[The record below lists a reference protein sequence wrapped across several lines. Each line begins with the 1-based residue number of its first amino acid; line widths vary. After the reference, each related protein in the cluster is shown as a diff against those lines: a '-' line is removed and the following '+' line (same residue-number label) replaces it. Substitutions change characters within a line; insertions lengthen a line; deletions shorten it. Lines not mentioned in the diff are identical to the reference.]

1 MAAVKKS
8 ALVVCPGRG
17 AYTRSE
23 LGYLLRNHAGERDL
37 LGRVDAWRARG
48 GQRTVSELDA
58 AERFSLATYSRG
70 DNASLL
76 TFACSL
82 ADFRSLDSDA
92 IEVAAIAGNSLG
104 WYTSLACAGV
114 LDLDDAINLV
124 NTMGNLTHKRRIGG
138 QLVFPLTDEEWRP
151 DAGRRERLDAAVAD
165 IRQRSGCELYTSVI
179 LGGIAVMAG
188 TDAALDHLQ
197 REGPQGPGRFPMRL
211 ENHGA
216 YHSPLM
222 KGVRDAARELLN
234 PGCFTSPSVPLID
247 GNGRIWRPGAS
258 SRRALRDYT
267 LGTQIVETYDF
278 SAAIRVGLRELAP
291 DCVIVLGPGDSL
303 GGAIG
308 QILCEMGWLGV
319 DSKIAFAEI
328 QESRPFV
335 LSMGRAEQRAL
346 AA

>member
-1 MAAVKKS
+1 MPAARKS

-23 LGYLLRNHAGERDL
+23 LGYLLRNHTGERDL
-37 LGRVDAWRARG
+37 IQQVDAWRAQA
-48 GQRTVSELDA
+48 GQRTVSELDGA
-58 AERFSLATYSRG
+58 KRYSLATYSRG

-82 ADFRSLDSDA
+82 ADFRSLDRDA
-92 IEVAAIAGNSLG
+92 IEVVAVTGNSLG
-104 WYTSLACAGV
+104 WYTSLACGGV
-114 LDLDDAINLV
+114 LGIDDATNLV
-124 NTMGNLTHKRRIGG
+124 NTMGNLTHRHRVGG

-151 DAGRRERLDAAVAD
+151 DAVRRGALDAAVGA
-165 IRQRSGCELYTSVI
+165 IRQRPGCELYPSVM
-179 LGGIAVMAG
+179 LGGISVMAG
-188 TDAALDHLQ
+188 TSAALDFLQ

-222 KGVRDAARELLN
+222 QRVRDAASDLLSPN
-234 PGCFTSPSVPLID
+234 RFRSPSVPLID
-247 GNGRIWRPGAS
+247 GRGCIWRPGAAP
-258 SRRALRDYT
+258 RKALWAYT
-267 LGTQIVETYDF
+267 LGAQIVEPYDF
-278 SAAIRVGLRELAP
+278 SAAIRVGLREFAP
-291 DCVIVLGPGDSL
+291 ECVIVLGPGDSL

-308 QILCEMGWLGV
+308 QILCETGWLGI
-319 DSKIAFAEI
+319 DSKTAFTKL
-328 QESRPFV
+328 QESRPCV